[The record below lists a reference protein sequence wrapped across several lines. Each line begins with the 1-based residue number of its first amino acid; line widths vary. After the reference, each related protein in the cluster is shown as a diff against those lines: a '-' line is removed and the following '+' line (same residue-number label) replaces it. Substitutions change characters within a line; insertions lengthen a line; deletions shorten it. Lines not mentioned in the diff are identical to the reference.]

1 MIFCKLLSLEY
12 IKKNDYLIDDFYK
25 LMEMHYENIK
35 FEKFLADLN
44 EKDEVFVIYED
55 SLVRG
60 FSTIK
65 KIKLEIDSDV
75 IIGIFSG
82 DTIIEKGYSWSMEF
96 QKEWIKYCLK
106 EREKNK
112 QNNIKTYWFLISKG
126 IKTYMYLPLY
136 FNKFYPN
143 KNENATEI
151 EIKIIDKYAT
161 LLYEERYVK
170 EKGII
175 KNNGNNDH
183 LKEDIIVLSEKKK
196 ENEDIKYFVNKNPGY
211 LYGDELVCLTE
222 ISEEN
227 LTKFGKRVIK
237 NMFL

>member
-1 MIFCKLLSLEY
+1 MVFCKLLSLED
-12 IKKNDYLIDDFYK
+12 IKKNNYLIDDFYK

-35 FEKFLADLN
+35 MEKFLADLN

-82 DTIIEKGYSWSMEF
+82 DTIIEKGYSWGMEF

-106 EREKNK
+106 ECEKNK

-143 KNENATEI
+143 KNGKSTEI

-161 LLYEERYVK
+161 LLYEDRYIK

-175 KNNGNNDH
+175 K
-183 LKEDIIVLSEKKK
+183 STKKK
-196 ENEDIKYFVNKNPGY
+196 IKIKEEFTISYIIHKTKKKRKNQ
-211 LYGDELVCLTE
+211 
-222 ISEEN
+222 
-227 LTKFGKRVIK
+227 
-237 NMFL
+237 